1 MSTALTKDLHYGA
14 MVNSTTYDIVIRN
27 ADILDGSGTAAFR
40 GDIGISE
47 QKILA
52 IAAPLSLQG
61 YEILDATGL
70 VAAPGFIDV
79 HTHDDREVL
88 DAPTMLPK
96 LTQGVTSVITGNCGI
111 SLSPWSADRTP
122 PAPLSLIGT
131 QADFQYASVQDYVKA
146 IKQAQPA
153 INVGCLIG
161 HSTLRVNAV
170 ADLSRGANAEELLR
184 MQDLLAEGMHAGALG
199 FSSGLFY
206 QTSKAADN
214 AEVIAL
220 AKISAEAG
228 GVYTSHIRD
237 EYNGVIDA
245 LAEACDAGAEAKLP
259 VILSHHKCAGPANWG
274 RTSETLAYITERK
287 RKQAIGLDAYP
298 YTAGSTVL
306 DPDYVDGVIRI
317 MISFSKPHPEMQGRD
332 LADIAHEWGVDQQ
345 EAARRLHPAGAVY
358 FQMREDDVERVLSY
372 PHTMIGSD
380 GLPHDS
386 HPHPRLWGAFPRV
399 LGHYSRDKKLFTL
412 AEAIRRM
419 TTLSADHFG
428 LKRRGRIATGCW
440 ADLVIFDPAT
450 ISDQATF
457 ASPKQAA
464 TGIHWVL
471 VNGAIAL
478 EHGKVSPQ
486 RHGQFLDRQNER
498 FAI

>member
-1 MSTALTKDLHYGA
+1 MSD
-14 MVNSTTYDIVIRN
+14 MSYDIVIRN

-47 QKILA
+47 QKIVA
-52 IAAPLSLQG
+52 IAPALSLRG

-70 VAAPGFIDV
+70 AVAPGFIDV

-88 DAPTMLPK
+88 DAPAMLPK
-96 LTQGVTSVITGNCGI
+96 LSQGVTTVITGNCGI
-111 SLSPWSADRTP
+111 SLSPWQADRTP

-131 QADFQYASVQDYVKA
+131 QKDYRYSSVQEYVKA
-146 IKQAQPA
+146 IKQIQPA
-153 INVGCLIG
+153 VNVGVLIG

-170 ADLSRGANAEELLR
+170 SDLSRGANAAELSH

-214 AEVIAL
+214 AEVIEL
-220 AKISAEAG
+220 AKVSAAAG

-245 LAEACDAGAEAKLP
+245 LAEACDAGREANLP

-274 RTSETLAYITERK
+274 RTVETLAYITERK
-287 RKQAIGLDAYP
+287 RSQAIGLDAYP

-317 MISFSKPHPEMQGRD
+317 MISFSEPHPEMQGRD
-332 LADIAHEWGVDQQ
+332 LADIANEWGVDQKA
-345 EAARRLHPAGAVY
+345 AARRLHPAGAVY

-478 EHGKVSPQ
+478 EHGKPSPQ
-486 RHGQFLDRQNER
+486 RHGQFLDRQNEK
-498 FAI
+498 FSS

>member
-1 MSTALTKDLHYGA
+1 MSN
-14 MVNSTTYDIVIRN
+14 VTYDIVIRN

-47 QKILA
+47 QKIVA
-52 IAAPLSLQG
+52 IAPALSLRG

-70 VAAPGFIDV
+70 AVAPGFIDV

-88 DAPTMLPK
+88 DVPTMLPK

-111 SLSPWSADRTP
+111 SLSPWAADRTP

-131 QADFQYASVQDYVKA
+131 QRDYRFSSVQDYVKA
-146 IKQAQPA
+146 IKQVQPA
-153 INVGCLIG
+153 VNVGVLIG

-170 ADLSRGANAEELLR
+170 SDLSRGANAEELSH

-214 AEVIAL
+214 NEVIEL
-220 AKISAEAG
+220 AKVSAAAG

-237 EYNGVIDA
+237 EYNGVIEA

-274 RTSETLAYITERK
+274 RTNETLAYITERK
-287 RKQAIGLDAYP
+287 RSQAIGLDAYP

-317 MISFSKPHPEMQGRD
+317 MISFSEPHPEMQGRD
-332 LADIAHEWGVDQQ
+332 LADIAMEWGVDQK

-428 LKRRGRIATGCW
+428 LKHRGRIATGCW

-478 EHGKVSPQ
+478 EHGKASPQ
-486 RHGQFLDRQNER
+486 RHGQFLDRQNEK
-498 FAI
+498 FSS

>member
-1 MSTALTKDLHYGA
+1 MS
-14 MVNSTTYDIVIRN
+14 NSTYDIVIRN

-47 QKILA
+47 QKVVA
-52 IAAPLSLQG
+52 IAPALSLHG

-70 VAAPGFIDV
+70 VVAPGFIDV

-88 DAPTMLPK
+88 DAPAMLPK
-96 LTQGVTSVITGNCGI
+96 LSQGVTTVITGNCGI
-111 SLSPWSADRTP
+111 SLSPWLADRTP

-131 QADFQYASVQDYVKA
+131 QSDYRFSSVQDYVKA
-146 IKQAQPA
+146 IKQVQPA
-153 INVGCLIG
+153 VNVGVLIG

-170 ADLSRGANAEELLR
+170 SDLTRRANAAELSH

-214 AEVIAL
+214 AEVIEL
-220 AKISAEAG
+220 AKVSAAAG

-245 LAEACDAGAEAKLP
+245 LAEACDAGTEAKLP
-259 VILSHHKCAGPANWG
+259 VILSHHKCAGPTNWG

-287 RKQAIGLDAYP
+287 RSQAIGLDAYP

-317 MISFSKPHPEMQGRD
+317 MISFSEPHPETQGRD
-332 LADIAHEWGVDQQ
+332 LADIADEWGVDQK

-428 LKRRGRIATGCW
+428 LKRRGRIAAGCW
-440 ADLVIFDPAT
+440 ADLVIFDAAT

-478 EHGKVSPQ
+478 EHGKPSEQ
-486 RHGQFLDRQNER
+486 MHGQYLDRQNEK
-498 FAI
+498 FSL

>member
-1 MSTALTKDLHYGA
+1 MGA
-14 MVNSTTYDIVIRN
+14 MISANTYDIVIRN
-27 ADILDGSGTAAFR
+27 ADILDGSGTAAYR
-40 GDIGISE
+40 ADIGIIE
-47 QKILA
+47 QKIVA
-52 IAAPLSLQG
+52 IAPALSLRG

-70 VAAPGFIDV
+70 VVAPGFIDV

-88 DAPTMLPK
+88 DAPAMLPK
-96 LTQGVTSVITGNCGI
+96 LTQGVTTVITGNCGI
-111 SLSPWSADRTP
+111 SLSPWQADRVP

-131 QADFQYASVQDYVKA
+131 QNDYRYSSVQDYVKA
-146 IKQAQPA
+146 IKQVQPA
-153 INVGCLIG
+153 VNVGVLIG
-161 HSTLRVNAV
+161 HSTLRVNALR
-170 ADLSRGANAEELLR
+170 DLTRAANAEELAQ

-214 AEVIAL
+214 REVIEL
-220 AKISAEAG
+220 AKISAAAG

-237 EYNGVIDA
+237 EYNGVLDA
-245 LAEACDAGAEAKLP
+245 LAEACDAGHEANLP

-274 RTSETLAYITERK
+274 RTVETLAYISERK
-287 RKQAIGLDAYP
+287 RQQAIGLDAYP

-317 MISFSKPHPEMQGRD
+317 MISFSQPHPEMQGRD
-332 LADIAHEWGVDQQ
+332 LADIAVEWGVDQK

-428 LKRRGRIATGCW
+428 LKHRGRIATGCW

-450 ISDQATF
+450 ITDQATF

-471 VNGAIAL
+471 VNGTIAL
-478 EHGKVSPQ
+478 EHGKASVH
-486 RHGQFLDRQNER
+486 RHGQFLDRQNEK
-498 FAI
+498 FSS

>member
-1 MSTALTKDLHYGA
+1 MQTQ
-14 MVNSTTYDIVIRN
+14 TYQLVIRN
-27 ADILDGSGTAAFR
+27 ADLIDGSGTAPYRA
-40 GDIGISE
+40 DIAISH
-47 QKILA
+47 QQIVA
-52 IAAPLSLQG
+52 IAPALSLQADHM
-61 YEILDATGL
+61 LDATGL
-70 VAAPGFIDV
+70 VVAPGFIDV
-79 HTHDDREVL
+79 HTHDDREVI

-96 LTQGVTSVITGNCGI
+96 LTQGVTTVIAGNCGI
-111 SLSPWSADRTP
+111 SLAPWLANQAP

-131 QADFQYASVQDYVKA
+131 QKDYRYASVQDYKKA
-146 IKQAQPA
+146 VQRAQPA
-153 INVGCLIG
+153 VNVGVLIG

-170 ADLSRGANAEELLR
+170 KDLGRRANDDEIKV

-206 QTSKAADN
+206 QPSKAADN

-220 AKISAEAG
+220 AKVSAAAG

-237 EYNGVIDA
+237 EYNGVLDA
-245 LAEACDAGAEAKLP
+245 LNEACDAGKEAQLP

-274 RTSETLAYITERK
+274 RTSETLALLNER
-287 RKQAIGLDAYP
+287 RKTQAIGLDAYP

-306 DPDYVDGVIRI
+306 DPDYVDGLIRI
-317 MISFSKPHPEMQGRD
+317 MISFSLPHPEMQGRD
-332 LADIAHEWGVDQQ
+332 LADIAKEWGLDQK
-345 EAARRLHPAGAVY
+345 EAARQLLPAGAVY

-399 LGHYSRDKKLFTL
+399 LGHYSREKKLFTL
-412 AEAIRRM
+412 AEAVRRM

-428 LKRRGRIATGCW
+428 LKRRGRIALNCW
-440 ADLVIFDPAT
+440 ADLVVFDPET
-450 ISDQATF
+450 ISDRATF
-457 ASPKQAA
+457 ASPKLAA

-471 VNGAIAL
+471 VNGTVAL
-478 EHGKVSPQ
+478 ANGTPTTNRSG
-486 RHGQFLDRQNER
+486 RFLDRKTERYADQN
-498 FAI
+498 